1 MGRKAARKKVVPI
14 RRIAPTWVTP
24 RLTFG
29 DVLMLIDPD
38 TWLKEGKTLAFRALL
53 YAALAAL
60 IACARVKLYQAVDF
74 RLADYR
80 ADRLATL
87 NQNGRS
93 YPVVLLPLVIAA
105 IDAYL
110 KQRKRLGIGGDF
122 LFVNEKGGQLGQ
134 HMLHRRFATLA
145 AQYGHHGGQVPER
158 LVGFFDEQM
167 EGECRYH
174 LSVIALRRGQN
185 RARDG
190 SPKTRDVLAAA
201 ADHKRLRKVLADNHE
216 LAGEAGG
223 LRGGHGKTKARKT
236 ARLFLHRTFGY
247 RMTPFLRK
255 DSVCARL
262 LTYDWLEGNVKR
274 RKKIIREDLPH
285 LERLLAEKKIRPDDI
300 AYLLCMQNEATQ
312 NLLWR
317 RRVARETPEER
328 EKRQETVRRWHERMV
343 EMYRA
348 RPPGETPKV
357 FFARMVER
365 KHYPFAMGVFALS
378 LHKAGIA
385 PKQVT
390 RQQKKRLSG

>member
-24 RLTFG
+24 RLTIG

-38 TWLKEGKTLAFRALL
+38 TWLKEGSTLAFRALL

-60 IACARVKLYQAVDF
+60 IACARVKLFQAVAF
-74 RLADYR
+74 RLEDYR

-87 NQNGRS
+87 NQNDRS

-110 KQRKRLGIGGDF
+110 KERKRRGIGGDF
-122 LFVNEKGGQLGQ
+122 LFVDEKGDPLRQEV
-134 HMLHRRFATLA
+134 MHRRFATLA
-145 AQYGHHGGQVPER
+145 AQYGHHGGQLPER
-158 LVGFFDEQM
+158 LVEFFDEQM
-167 EGECRYH
+167 DGECRYH
-174 LSVIALRRGQN
+174 FSVIALRRGMN

-190 SPKTRDVLAAA
+190 SPKAKDVIAAA
-201 ADHKRLRKVLADNHE
+201 ADRKRLAKVLADNHE

-223 LRGGHGKTKARKT
+223 LRDGHGKTKARET

-274 RKKIIREDLPH
+274 RKKIIREGLPH

-300 AYLLCMQNEATQ
+300 AYLLCMQNMATQ
-312 NLLWR
+312 GLLWR
-317 RRVARETPEER
+317 RRVARDTPEER
-328 EKRQETVRRWHERMV
+328 QRQDTAKHWHERAV
-343 EMYRA
+343 ETYRA
-348 RPPGETPKV
+348 RPRGETPEV
-357 FFARMVER
+357 SFARLVEQER
-365 KHYPFAMGVFALS
+365 YPFGMRVFALS
-378 LHKAGIA
+378 LHRAGIA
-385 PKQVT
+385 PKQVAQ
-390 RQQKKRLSG
+390 RQKKRMSG